1 MPVSQPRRKPL
12 EPWQRDDAA
21 RLKKLWDAG
30 NPGSQDAFG
39 AEFKIG
45 GQAAVWQYLSGR
57 IPLNLLVAAKFAK
70 GLGCALEDI
79 SPKLA
84 EEAKQLIVPRLGEP
98 AAPHYQDALVS
109 KYRAADAATRELVDL
124 ILENFQSRQLGK
136 TRTSPVREIP
146 TRKKSR

>member
-1 MPVSQPRRKPL
+1 MPKTRRKPL

-21 RLKKLWDAG
+21 RLKKLWEAG
-30 NPGSQDAFG
+30 RPGSQDAFG

-79 SPKLA
+79 SPRLA
-84 EEAKQLIVPRLGEP
+84 EEAKQVIL
-98 AAPHYQDALVS
+98 PHLADPGAVRSPQDVYVTR
-109 KYRAADAATRELVDL
+109 YRAADPHTRELVDL
-124 ILENFQSRQLGK
+124 ILENFQSRQVGK
-136 TRTSPVREIP
+136 TRT
-146 TRKKSR
+146 